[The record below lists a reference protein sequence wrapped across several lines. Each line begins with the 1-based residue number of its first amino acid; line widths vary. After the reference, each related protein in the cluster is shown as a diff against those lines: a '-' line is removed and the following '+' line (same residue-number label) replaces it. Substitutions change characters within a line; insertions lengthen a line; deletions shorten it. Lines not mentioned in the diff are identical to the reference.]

1 MNRYASSQIARALKG
16 RASLLTAIWK
26 KITADPKPGV
36 ARPDPPILLNI
47 PLEIRF
53 QILGYLI
60 SNKVITRPDAY
71 EDEDLTWPYDQ
82 PNNILNILLV
92 NHQLYNEAFTHL
104 YRNNSAIIL
113 VRRHVVDF
121 LQQCSRSR
129 GTDQFIA
136 YPYRDG
142 HARLY
147 WDSLPEGFPYEALKG
162 VNVAVNPIQQD
173 NFDALALRWGLF
185 TFCRATIL
193 RNLHFRKLR
202 ITFVETEED
211 RDAGHGWDQLSII

>member
-1 MNRYASSQIARALKG
+1 MPLLRLHGPLKG

-26 KITADPKPGV
+26 KITAVPKPGV
-36 ARPDPPILLNI
+36 GRPDPPTLLNI

-104 YRNNSAIIL
+104 NRNNSAIIL
-113 VRRHVVDF
+113 VRHHLVDF
-121 LQQCSRSR
+121 LQRCSHGR
-129 GTDQFIA
+129 GTDLSIA
-136 YPYRDG
+136 YPYPDG
-142 HARLY
+142 YLGLY
-147 WDSLPEGFPYEALKG
+147 WDSLAEGFPYEALKEI
-162 VNVAVNPIQQD
+162 NVEVNPIRQD
-173 NFDALALRWGLF
+173 NFDALA
-185 TFCRATIL
+185 
-193 RNLHFRKLR
+193 
-202 ITFVETEED
+202 
-211 RDAGHGWDQLSII
+211 